1 MAKDNLPIYKITID
15 PEYSENGEDLGIE
28 QIAFTSTP
36 AIKVMGMAFNSQA
49 KKMIFKDNVKYRIVA
64 PALIPM
70 EIYRK
75 DDEDGKEYYVKFTK
89 EEIEKIHSKFMKD
102 MSNKDLFN
110 LEHDTTETVPA
121 YVLEAWI
128 VDSPLKDK
136 AYSSFGIEVP
146 EGTLMVT
153 AQVTD
158 VEYYNHLVDNDQV
171 GFSIE
176 GYLGMKLKQVT
187 QLKTDINMNRKTKM
201 NALPDGEHTIMGKI
215 YVVKDGEIIEIRDA
229 ELEEVTEE
237 VTEEVALEDT
247 VVEEEEV
254 VEETM
259 AVDPVLDAEAILA
272 IVKPAIDA
280 EVNNLVAMIADLK
293 AQLEEAMSV
302 DSEEDVVEEVVA
314 LSAQQKLSNFIK
326 FNNNK

>member
-36 AIKVMGMAFNSQA
+36 AIKVMGMSFNSQV
-49 KKMIFKDNVKYRIVA
+49 KSMIFKDDLKYRIVA

-75 DDEDGKEYYVKFTK
+75 DEEDGKEYYVKFTK

-128 VDSPLKDK
+128 VDNPTKDK

-146 EGTLMVT
+146 TGTLMVT

-176 GYLGMKLKQVT
+176 GYLGMKLKEVT
-187 QLKTDINMNRKTKM
+187 QLKTDINMNK
-201 NALPDGEHTIMGKI
+201 LPDGEHTIEDKI
-215 YVVKDGEIIEIRDA
+215 YVVKGGEIIEIRDV
-229 ELEEVTEE
+229 EVVEAS
-237 VTEEVALEDT
+237 EEVALEDT

-272 IVKPAIDA
+272 IVKPALDA
-280 EVNNLVAMIADLK
+280 EVNNIVAMIADLK
-293 AQLEEAMSV
+293 AQLEEALAV
-302 DSEEDVVEEVVA
+302 DSEEDVVMEEVVA
-314 LSAQQKLSNFIK
+314 LSVQQRLSKFNQ

>member
-36 AIKVMGMAFNSQA
+36 AIKVMGMAFNSQV
-49 KKMIFKDNVKYRIVA
+49 KQMIFKDNVKYRIVA

-75 DDEDGKEYYVKFTK
+75 DDEDGKEYYVSFSV

-128 VDSPLKDK
+128 VDNPTKDK

-146 EGTLMVT
+146 TGTLMVT

-176 GYLGMKLKQVT
+176 GYLGMKLKEVT
-187 QLKTDINMNRKTKM
+187 QLKTDINMNK
-201 NALPDGEHTIMGKI
+201 LPDGEHTIEGKI
-215 YVVKDGEIIEIRDA
+215 YVVTDGEITEIRDA
-229 ELEEVTEE
+229 ELVEAS
-237 VTEEVALEDT
+237 EEVALEDT

-272 IVKPAIDA
+272 IVKPALDA

-293 AQLEEAMSV
+293 AQLEEALSV
-302 DSEEDVVEEVVA
+302 DSEEEVVEEVVA
-314 LSAQQKLSNFIK
+314 LSVQQRLSNVIK
-326 FNNNK
+326 FNNQ

>member
-36 AIKVMGMAFNSQA
+36 AIKVMGHAFNSQV
-49 KKMIFKDNVKYRIVA
+49 KQMIFKDNVKYRIVA

-128 VDSPLKDK
+128 VDNPTKDK

-146 EGTLMVT
+146 TGTLMVT

-176 GYLGMKLKQVT
+176 GYLGMKLKEVT
-187 QLKTDINMNRKTKM
+187 QLKTDINMNK
-201 NALPDGEHTIMGKI
+201 LPDGEHTIEGKI
-215 YVVKDGEIIEIRDA
+215 YVVVDGEITEIRDA
-229 ELEEVTEE
+229 EVVEAS
-237 VTEEVALEDT
+237 EEVALEDT

-272 IVKPAIDA
+272 IVKPALDA

-293 AQLEEAMSV
+293 AQLEEALAV
-302 DSEEDVVEEVVA
+302 DSEEEVVMEEAVA
-314 LSAQQKLSNFIK
+314 LSVQQRLSNFNK
-326 FNNNK
+326 FNNK

>member
-36 AIKVMGMAFNSQA
+36 AIKVMGHAFNSQV
-49 KKMIFKDNVKYRIVA
+49 KPMIFKDNVKYRIVA

-110 LEHDTTETVPA
+110 LEHDTTEKVPA
-121 YVLEAWI
+121 YILEAWI
-128 VDSPLKDK
+128 VDNPRKDK

-146 EGTLMVT
+146 TGTLMVT

-176 GYLGMKLKQVT
+176 GYLGMKLKEVT
-187 QLKTDINMNRKTKM
+187 QLKTDINMNK
-201 NALPDGEHTIMGKI
+201 LPDGEHTIEGKI
-215 YVVKDGEIIEIRDA
+215 YVVVDGEITEIRDA
-229 ELEEVTEE
+229 EVVEAS
-237 VTEEVALEDT
+237 EEVALEDT

-272 IVKPAIDA
+272 IVKPALDA

-293 AQLEEAMSV
+293 AQLEDAMAV

-314 LSAQQKLSNFIK
+314 LSVQQRLSKFNQ

>member
-36 AIKVMGMAFNSQA
+36 AIKVMGMAFNSQV
-49 KKMIFKDNVKYRIVA
+49 KQMIFKDNVKYRIVA

-110 LEHDTTETVPA
+110 LEHDTAETVPA

-128 VDSPLKDK
+128 VDNPTKDK

-146 EGTLMVT
+146 TGTLMVT

-158 VEYYNHLVDNDQV
+158 VEYYNHLVENDQV

-176 GYLGMKLKQVT
+176 GYLGMKLKEVT
-187 QLKTDINMNRKTKM
+187 QLKTDINMNK
-201 NALPDGEHTIMGKI
+201 LPDGEHTIEGKI
-215 YVVKDGEIIEIRDA
+215 YVVVDGEITEIRDA
-229 ELEEVTEE
+229 EVVEAS
-237 VTEEVALEDT
+237 EEVALEDT

-272 IVKPAIDA
+272 IVKPALDA

-293 AQLEEAMSV
+293 AQLEEALSV
-302 DSEEDVVEEVVA
+302 DSEEEVVEEVVA

>member
-49 KKMIFKDNVKYRIVA
+49 KQMIFKDNVKYRIVA

-128 VDSPLKDK
+128 VDNPTKDK

-146 EGTLMVT
+146 TGTLMVT

-176 GYLGMKLKQVT
+176 GYLGMKLKEVT
-187 QLKTDINMNRKTKM
+187 QLKTKINMNK
-201 NALPDGEHTIMGKI
+201 LPDGEHTIEGKI
-215 YVVKDGEIIEIRDA
+215 YIVKDGEITEIRDVKV
-229 ELEEVTEE
+229 EET
-237 VTEEVALEDT
+237 TEEVALEDT

-272 IVKPAIDA
+272 IVKPALDA

-293 AQLEEAMSV
+293 AQLEDAMAV
-302 DSEEDVVEEVVA
+302 DGEEEVVEEAVA
-314 LSAQQKLSNFIK
+314 LSVQQRLSNFNK
-326 FNNNK
+326 FNTNK

>member
-36 AIKVMGMAFNSQA
+36 AIKVMGMAFNSQV
-49 KKMIFKDNVKYRIVA
+49 KPMVFKDAVKYRIVA

-128 VDSPLKDK
+128 VDNPTKDK

-146 EGTLMVT
+146 TGTLMVT

-176 GYLGMKLKQVT
+176 GYLGMKLKAET
-187 QLKTDINMNRKTKM
+187 QLKTKINMNK
-201 NALPDGEHTIMGKI
+201 LPDGEHTIEGKI
-215 YVVKDGEIIEIRDA
+215 YVVVDGEITEIRDA
-229 ELEEVTEE
+229 EVVEAS
-237 VTEEVALEDT
+237 EEVALEDT

-259 AVDPVLDAEAILA
+259 AVDPAMDAEAILA

-280 EVNNLVAMIADLK
+280 EVNNIVAMIADLK
-293 AQLEEAMSV
+293 AQLEEALAV

-314 LSAQQKLSNFIK
+314 LSVQQRLSNFIK

>member
-28 QIAFTSTP
+28 AIAFTSTP
-36 AIKVMGMAFNSQA
+36 AIKVMGHAFNSHV
-49 KKMIFKDNVKYRIVA
+49 KPMIFKDNVKYRIVA

-75 DDEDGKEYYVKFTK
+75 DDEDGKEYFVKFTI

-128 VDSPLKDK
+128 VDNPRKDK

-146 EGTLMVT
+146 TGTLMVT

-176 GYLGMKLKQVT
+176 GYLGMKLKEVT
-187 QLKTDINMNRKTKM
+187 QLKTDINMNK
-201 NALPDGEHTIMGKI
+201 LPDGEHTIEGKI
-215 YVVKDGEIIEIRDA
+215 YVVVDGEITEIRDA
-229 ELEEVTEE
+229 EVVEAS
-237 VTEEVALEDT
+237 EEVALEDT
-247 VVEEEEV
+247 VVEEEV
-254 VEETM
+254 VEEETM

-272 IVKPAIDA
+272 IVKPALDA
-280 EVNNLVAMIADLK
+280 EVNNIVAMIADLK
-293 AQLEEAMSV
+293 AQLEEALAV

-314 LSAQQKLSNFIK
+314 LSVQQRLSNFIK

>member
-36 AIKVMGMAFNSQA
+36 AIKVMGMAFNSQV
-49 KKMIFKDNVKYRIVA
+49 KQMIFKDNVKYRIVA

-75 DDEDGKEYYVKFTK
+75 DDEDGKEYYVSFSV

-128 VDSPLKDK
+128 VDNPTKDK

-146 EGTLMVT
+146 TGTLMVT

-176 GYLGMKLKQVT
+176 GYLGMKLKAET
-187 QLKTDINMNRKTKM
+187 QLKTDINMNK
-201 NALPDGEHTIMGKI
+201 LPDGEHTIDGKI
-215 YVVKDGEIIEIRDA
+215 YVVIDGEITEIRDA
-229 ELEEVTEE
+229 ELVEAS
-237 VTEEVALEDT
+237 EEVALEDT

-272 IVKPAIDA
+272 IVKPALDA

-293 AQLEEAMSV
+293 AQLEDAMAV
-302 DSEEDVVEEVVA
+302 DSEEEVVMEEVVA
-314 LSAQQKLSNFIK
+314 LSVQQKLSKFNQ

>member
-28 QIAFTSTP
+28 QIAFTATP

-49 KKMIFKDNVKYRIVA
+49 KQMIFKDDVKYRIVA

-121 YVLEAWI
+121 YILEAWI
-128 VDSPLKDK
+128 VDNPLKDK
-136 AYSSFGIEVP
+136 AYSSFSIEVP
-146 EGTLMVT
+146 TGTLMVT

-158 VEYYNHLVDNDQV
+158 VEYYNHLVENDQI

-176 GYLGMKLKQVT
+176 GYLGMKLKAEAET
-187 QLKTDINMNRKTKM
+187 QLKTNINMNK
-201 NALPDGEHTIMGKI
+201 LPDGEHTIEDKI
-215 YVVKDGEIIEIRDA
+215 YVVKDGEITEIRDV
-229 ELEEVTEE
+229 EVVEAS
-237 VTEEVALEDT
+237 EEVALEDT

-254 VEETM
+254 VEDETM
-259 AVDPVLDAEAILA
+259 AVDPALDAEAILA

-280 EVNNLVAMIADLK
+280 EVNSIVAMIADLK
-293 AQLEEAMSV
+293 AQLEEALAV
-302 DSEEDVVEEVVA
+302 DSEEDVVVDELVA
-314 LSAQQKLSNFIK
+314 LSVQERLSNFNK
-326 FNNNK
+326 FNNQ

>member
-1 MAKDNLPIYKITID
+1 
-15 PEYSENGEDLGIE
+15 
-28 QIAFTSTP
+28 
-36 AIKVMGMAFNSQA
+36 MGHAFNSQV
-49 KKMIFKDNVKYRIVA
+49 KPMVFKDAVKYRIVA

-128 VDSPLKDK
+128 VDNPTKDK

-146 EGTLMVT
+146 TGTLMVT

-176 GYLGMKLKQVT
+176 GYLGMKLKEVT
-187 QLKTDINMNRKTKM
+187 QLKTDINMNK
-201 NALPDGEHTIMGKI
+201 LPDGEHTIEDKI
-215 YVVKDGEIIEIRDA
+215 YVVKGGEIIEIRDV
-229 ELEEVTEE
+229 ELEET
-237 VTEEVALEDT
+237 TEEVALEDT

-254 VEETM
+254 VEEETM

-272 IVKPAIDA
+272 IVKPALDA
-280 EVNNLVAMIADLK
+280 EVNNIVAMIADLK
-293 AQLEEAMSV
+293 AQLEEALAV

-314 LSAQQKLSNFIK
+314 LSVQQRLSNFIK

>member
-36 AIKVMGMAFNSQA
+36 AIKVMGMAFNSQV
-49 KKMIFKDNVKYRIVA
+49 KQMIFKDNVKYRIVA

-75 DDEDGKEYYVKFTK
+75 DDEDGKEYFVKFTI
-89 EEIEKIHSKFMKD
+89 EEIEKIHSKFMRD

-128 VDSPLKDK
+128 VDNPRKDK

-146 EGTLMVT
+146 TGTLMVT

-176 GYLGMKLKQVT
+176 GYLGMKLKEVT
-187 QLKTDINMNRKTKM
+187 QLKTDINMNK
-201 NALPDGEHTIMGKI
+201 LPDGEHTIEDKI
-215 YVVKDGEIIEIRDA
+215 YVVKGGEIIEIRDV
-229 ELEEVTEE
+229 EVVEAS
-237 VTEEVALEDT
+237 EEVALEDT

-272 IVKPAIDA
+272 IVKPALDA

-293 AQLEEAMSV
+293 AQLEEALAV
-302 DSEEDVVEEVVA
+302 DSEEEVVEEAVA
-314 LSAQQKLSNFIK
+314 LSVQQKLSMFNK